1 MLDFRLEKWSAV
13 APGLTSEKDWS
24 DWLNSRLYSADED
37 NIKTGLKKISPM
49 LRRRFTKMGKVAA
62 AALCGLELDENTPL
76 VFASRHGDVDLT
88 LSLLQNI
95 ASDQDLSPTGFSLA
109 VHNAIAGLLS
119 IAQKDT
125 SSITSV
131 AACQNMLPTALLEAA
146 IQLQDFSKVV
156 CLICDTPVP
165 KIYQPYTESSDIP
178 YAIALLLSR
187 DVGTALKLSKNDS
200 SAAILDE
207 TAPDYMQ
214 LLTLLLTNQ
223 SEVIFAE
230 KNTSTHWKLQSI

>member
-1 MLDFRLEKWSAV
+1 MLYFRLEKWSAV

-24 DWLNSRLYSADED
+24 DWLDSRICSGDED
-37 NIKTGLKKISPM
+37 NIKLGLKKISPI

-62 AALCGLELDENTPL
+62 ASLCGLELEQNTPL

-125 SSITSV
+125 SPITSV
-131 AACQNMLPTALLEAA
+131 AACQDMLPIALLEA
-146 IQLQDFSKVV
+146 ITQLQDFPKVV

-165 KIYQPYTESSDIP
+165 EIYQPYTESSDIP

-187 DVGTALKLSKNDS
+187 DNGVALSLSKS
-200 SAAILDE
+200 SMQEDGPEEAE
-207 TAPDYMQ
+207 SDYQ
-214 LLTLLLTNQ
+214 SLLALLLAKQT
-223 SEVIFAE
+223 EVVFPNNNA
-230 KNTSTHWKLQSI
+230 SLHWKLKSI